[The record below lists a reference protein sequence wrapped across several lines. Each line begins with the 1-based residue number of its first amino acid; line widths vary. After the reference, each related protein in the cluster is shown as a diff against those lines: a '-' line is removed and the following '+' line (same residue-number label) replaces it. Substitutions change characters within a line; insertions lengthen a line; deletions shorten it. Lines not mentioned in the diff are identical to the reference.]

1 MRISHLRSIFQRE
14 YDERWTLEYS
24 IVGERG
30 IKQGIPF
37 YRLQDLE
44 GDDIKGKFYANE
56 ISKILIDKTTSFR
69 IEKIMQHT
77 KNKVL
82 VKWMG
87 WPVKF
92 NSWIPLK
99 DLKKFSQKS

>member
-69 IEKIMQHT
+69 IEKNNAT
-77 KNKVL
+77 Y
-82 VKWMG
+82 
-87 WPVKF
+87 
-92 NSWIPLK
+92 
-99 DLKKFSQKS
+99 KKQGPGQVDGLACQI